1 MTNVGRTVRHILI
14 ISATLAAIPLLV
26 ACAPEEEPALDFLVA
41 TESATYDGVA
51 VSEERIA
58 ELRADIERYR
68 EEIRE
73 TTVRLGRVATFQR
86 LLARELMEAEMYG
99 PALEALEA
107 AIEIQTDNANLYYL
121 AGVATARAARAR
133 AIDGDELSYYER
145 AERLYRAAI
154 DIRPDYREALYGLTV
169 LLTFELDRPDEALTY
184 ARRLVEVESREPSV
198 RFLFANVLVRNGLD
212 EEAAAV
218 YGELARNALSDEQ
231 RRQAAQNRDALSGN
245 R

>member
-1 MTNVGRTVRHILI
+1 MARVGRTVRHGVL
-14 ISATLAAIPLLV
+14 ISATLAAVIFLA

-41 TESATYDGVA
+41 TEGATYDGVS
-51 VSEERIA
+51 VSEERV
-58 ELRADIERYR
+58 EQLRADIERYR

-73 TTVRLGRVATFQR
+73 TTIRLGRVATFQR

-107 AIEIQTDNANLYYL
+107 AMAIQTDNANLYYL
-121 AGVATARAARAR
+121 AGVATARSARAR
-133 AIDGDELSYYER
+133 ITAGDETAYYDR

-169 LLTFELDRPDEALTY
+169 LLTFELDRPEEALAY

-218 YGELARNALSDEQ
+218 YGELARNALTDEQ
-231 RRQAAQNRDALSGN
+231 RHRAAQNRDALTGD

>member
-1 MTNVGRTVRHILI
+1 MVKVGRAVRHIML
-14 ISATLAAIPLLV
+14 ISALLAAVATLV
-26 ACAPEEEPALDFLVA
+26 ACVPEQEPALDFLVA
-41 TESATYDGVA
+41 TEGAAYDGVT
-51 VSEERIA
+51 VSEERIE

-107 AIEIQTDNANLYYL
+107 AMEIQTDNANLYYL
-121 AGVATARAARAR
+121 AGVATARSARAR
-133 AIDGDELSYYER
+133 AIAGDEAAYYER

-169 LLTFELDRPDEALTY
+169 LLTFELDRPEEALSY
-184 ARRLVEVESREPSV
+184 ARRLAEVESREPSV
-198 RFLFANVLVRNGLD
+198 QFLFANVLVRNGLD

-218 YGELARNALSDEQ
+218 YGELARNALTDEQ
-231 RRQAAQNRDALSGN
+231 RRRAAHNRDALTEN